1 MPNLIMPPLA
11 ALVAVAMTP
20 APQTPVETT
29 YRGHVIDWQGTL
41 PSAEIVKSIEQQIDL
56 VEAVKVSPEVM
67 AFFRA
72 QRILINEDPEEGSRA
87 GLRTFLARR
96 VHPSDN
102 PVLLHELI
110 HRWMYDRIPG
120 RAQNPELVRLYE
132 AAKAKGDWP
141 ASAYLYKNPSEF
153 LAMTASTV
161 IHGRAARPPFTRD
174 NVKAKLPDVYAYVVR
189 EFGFHE

>member
-1 MPNLIMPPLA
+1 MQHLLIPLA
-11 ALVAVAMTP
+11 VIAC
-20 APQTPVETT
+20 APLGAAAQMPVETN
-29 YRGHVIDWQGTL
+29 YRGYVIDWQGQL
-41 PSAEIVKSIEQQIDL
+41 ASPDIVKSIEQQIDL

-67 AFFRA
+67 ASFRA
-72 QRILINEDPEEGSRA
+72 QRILINEDADEGSRA
-87 GLRTFLARR
+87 GMRTFLARR
-96 VHPSDN
+96 IHPSDN

-110 HRWMYDRIPG
+110 HRWMYDRIAD

-141 ASAYLYKNPSEF
+141 ATAYLYKNPSEF

-174 NVKAKLPDVYAYVVR
+174 TVHKKLPDVYAYVVR
-189 EFGFHE
+189 TFGFHE

>member
-1 MPNLIMPPLA
+1 MRHLLMPLA
-11 ALVAVAMTP
+11 AIAC
-20 APQTPVETT
+20 APVVIAAQAPVETS
-29 YRGHVIDWQGTL
+29 YRGYVIDWQGQL
-41 PSAEIVKSIEQQIDL
+41 ASPEIVKSIEQQIDL

-72 QRILINEDPEEGSRA
+72 QRIIINEDPEDISRA

-96 VHPSDN
+96 IHPADN

-110 HRWMYDRIPG
+110 HRWTFDRIPG

-132 AAKAKGDWP
+132 AAKASGDFP
-141 ASAYLYKNPSEF
+141 ANAYMLKNPNEF

-174 NVKAKLPDVYAYVVR
+174 NVRKKLPELYAFITR
-189 EFGFHE
+189 TFGFQE

>member
-1 MPNLIMPPLA
+1 MRHLLMPLA
-11 ALVAVAMTP
+11 AIACAPIVAA
-20 APQTPVETT
+20 AQAPVETS
-29 YRGHVIDWQGTL
+29 YRGYVIDWQGQL
-41 PSAEIVKSIEQQIDL
+41 ASPEIVKSIEQQIDL

-72 QRILINEDPEEGSRA
+72 QRIIINEDPEDISRA

-96 VHPSDN
+96 VHPADN

-110 HRWMYDRIPG
+110 HRWTFDRIPD
-120 RAQNPELVRLYE
+120 RAQNPELVRFYE
-132 AAKAKGDWP
+132 AAKASGDFP
-141 ASAYLYKNPSEF
+141 ANAYMLKNPNEF

-174 NVKAKLPDVYAYVVR
+174 NVRKKLPELYAFITR
-189 EFGFHE
+189 TFGFQE

>member
-1 MPNLIMPPLA
+1 MLNLIMQP
-11 ALVAVAMTP
+11 VAVIASVAAP
-20 APQTPVETT
+20 AQQGPVETP
-29 YRGHVIDWQGTL
+29 YRGHVIDWQGKL
-41 PSAEIVKSIEQQIDL
+41 ASPDIVKSIEQQIDL

-72 QRILINEDPEEGSRA
+72 QRILINEDPEDISRA

-96 VHPSDN
+96 IHPADN

-110 HRWMYDRIPG
+110 HRWTFDRIPG

-132 AAKAKGDWP
+132 AARASGDFP
-141 ASAYLYKNPSEF
+141 ANAYMLKNPNEF

-174 NVKAKLPDVYAYVVR
+174 NVRKKLPELYAFIIR

>member
-1 MPNLIMPPLA
+1 MLNLIMQPMAIIASVA
-11 ALVAVAMTP
+11 AP
-20 APQTPVETT
+20 AQQAPVETS
-29 YRGHVIDWQGTL
+29 YRGHVIDWQGQL
-41 PSAEIVKSIEQQIDL
+41 ASPEIVKSIEQQIDL

-72 QRILINEDPEEGSRA
+72 QRILINEDPEDISRA

-96 VHPSDN
+96 IHPADN

-110 HRWMYDRIPG
+110 HRWTYDRIPG
-120 RAQNPELVRLYE
+120 RAQNPELVRLYQ
-132 AAKAKGDWP
+132 AAKASGDFP
-141 ASAYLYKNPSEF
+141 ASAYMLKNPNEF

-174 NVKAKLPDVYAYVVR
+174 NVRRKLPELYAFIVR
-189 EFGFHE
+189 TFGFQE

>member
-1 MPNLIMPPLA
+1 MRHLLMPLA
-11 ALVAVAMTP
+11 AIAC
-20 APQTPVETT
+20 APLATAAQAPVETS
-29 YRGHVIDWQGTL
+29 YRGYVIDWQGSIAS
-41 PSAEIVKSIEQQIDL
+41 PEIVKSIEQQIDL

-87 GLRTFLARR
+87 GMRTFLARR
-96 VHPSDN
+96 VYPADN

-110 HRWMYDRIPG
+110 HRWTFDRIPG

-132 AAKAKGDWP
+132 AAKARGDWP
-141 ASAYLYKNPSEF
+141 ASAYLYKNPNEF

-174 NVKAKLPDVYAYVVR
+174 TVRTKLPDVYAFIVR
-189 EFGFHE
+189 TFGFQE